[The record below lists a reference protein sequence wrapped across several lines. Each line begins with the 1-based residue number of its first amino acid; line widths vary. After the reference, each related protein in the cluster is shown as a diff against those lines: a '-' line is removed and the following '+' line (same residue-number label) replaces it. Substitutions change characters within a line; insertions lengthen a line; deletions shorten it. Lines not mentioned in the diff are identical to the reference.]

1 MKENQLKQ
9 LIKEEIRNVLNESKQ
24 VGTLYHFTD
33 EESLLGILKDNK
45 MIGYKRST
53 EKSLDKA
60 YYISFTRNKN
70 LFLNPSRIRSSF
82 QVGIVFDG
90 DKLSN
95 KYKFEPHN
103 STESKKNEYE
113 ERIKIPPTLDR
124 NIPNI
129 KEYITKIIILGD
141 KFFYKEHVSNLQD
154 EIKKYINVPIE
165 VIYKSKSPIKI
176 TKDIKQQQDALKQ
189 KFEKK

>member
-1 MKENQLKQ
+1 MKKSQLKQ
-9 LIKEEIRNVLNESKQ
+9 LIKEEISRVLNESKQ

-33 EESLLGILKDNK
+33 SENFLRILKSDK
-45 MIGYKRST
+45 MIGFQRRS
-53 EKSLDKA
+53 EKEPNKA
-60 YYISFTRNKN
+60 YYVSFTRNKN
-70 LFLNPSRIRSSF
+70 LFLNPSRIGSSF

-95 KYKFEPHN
+95 KYKFEPH
-103 STESKKNEYE
+103 SSIESKKNEYE
-113 ERIKIPPTLDR
+113 ERIKIPSTSDR

-129 KEYITKIIILGD
+129 KEYIIGVIILGD
-141 KFFYKEHVSNLQD
+141 KFFYREQVDNFQD

-176 TKDIKQQQDALKQ
+176 TKDTKQQQDFLKQ
-189 KFEKK
+189 KFKK